1 MGGTSLTVLVVD
13 DDEGCR
19 TLYREWLAGDHEVR
33 EAASGEEGL
42 EALDASVDVVLLD
55 REMPGISGIDVA
67 GRIAAA
73 AHDPHVAMISSAPF
87 DVDLAETPI
96 HRYVRKP
103 VDEDDVRG
111 LLAEYRTRRDYET
124 AFEEF
129 FSLTSKVAALE
140 ADNSREELDGEERYE
155 RLRWRAAE
163 KRVEVDL
170 ALQEAGSD
178 WSTAF
183 RTFGPDVAPDSSGP
197 PV

>member
-1 MGGTSLTVLVVD
+1 MGGSSLTVLVVD

-33 EAASGEEGL
+33 EAARGEEGL
-42 EALDASVDVVLLD
+42 DALDASVDVVLLD
-55 REMPGISGIDVA
+55 REMPGISGIEVA
-67 GRIAAA
+67 RRITTT
-73 AHDPHVAMISSAPF
+73 AHDPHVAMISSAPS

-96 HRYVRKP
+96 NQYVRKP
-103 VDEDDVRG
+103 IDEENVRDV
-111 LLAEYRTRRDYET
+111 LAEYRTRREYET
-124 AFEEF
+124 ALEEF
-129 FSLTSKVAALE
+129 FSLTSTVAALE
-140 ADNSREELDGEERYE
+140 ADHSRAELEGDERYE

-170 ALQEAGSD
+170 ALRDAGSD